1 MGVDSGASVPEA
13 GGRADGHAGEG
24 VEARVAAAADR
35 LDGIAAKVATALFAE
50 VPAEDLEGHDA
61 ASLAGAARLA
71 AKALRAHDGRRAF
84 VDVSSIATPG
94 GDLAVLTVAD
104 SDRPFIVDSLLAAV
118 AEARHEVRL
127 LAHPVLTP
135 EGAPCP
141 RGLSGVSL
149 VQIHVVEPGEEA
161 RTALVADATHTME
174 RVNAATDGWKGMLN
188 RLDAEIARL
197 RSASTAGDRIETLTF
212 LEWLRGGHFI
222 FLGMRDYRLTD
233 AGDLEREEGSGLGI
247 LRDPELR
254 VLRSTGTGGTETAP
268 RIRAFLDGADT
279 MIVTKAD
286 ARATVHR
293 RAYMDY
299 VGVKR
304 LGPDGAL
311 LGELRVVGL
320 FTSSAYAQSV
330 LTIPYLS
337 AKAKAVLDR
346 LQLDPNSHSGKALL
360 AVLEGYPRDEL
371 FQIDTGLL
379 ARFAAEIVRAQ
390 ERPRARLLPRVDR
403 FDRFVS
409 TLVLVPKER
418 YNSRVRE
425 RVGQLLAEAYDGH
438 VSAYYPDF
446 PEGPLARVHI
456 VIGRDG
462 SETPEPD
469 VRALEERLEAISAD
483 WDALFERSAREGGV
497 TARAAFPP
505 AYKEAVPIERAVD
518 DARRLAGL
526 GKDGLDVAFRAGD
539 EPGEVRLR
547 LIRRG
552 GPVPLSR
559 RVPILENMGF
569 AVESERTYEGEADG
583 ASVTVHDMTMRPAA
597 DAATP
602 DEAAMDRL
610 ARTFE
615 AAWGGE
621 ADDDSFNALVLAAGL
636 RAEEARILRAYARY
650 LRQTDIPFSQELIG
664 ATLGKHPAVA
674 ADLYAL
680 FAARHGPEGGDAE
693 AVAGRIE
700 AALGEVPSL
709 DEDRILRR
717 LLNAI
722 RSTWRTNAFAEDRP
736 HLAFKLDPRALD
748 GLPEPR
754 PYAEIFVYGPEV
766 EGVHLRFGP
775 VARGGLRW
783 SDRAEDYRTE
793 VLGLVKAQQVKNA
806 VIVPVGAKGGFYPRA
821 LPPRTD
827 RDAWFEAGRDAYKT
841 FIRSLLSVTDNIV
854 DDAVVPPPGIVR
866 HDGDDPYFVVA
877 ADKGTATF
885 SDTANGIAQERDF
898 WLDDAFASGGSAG
911 YDHKAMGITARGA
924 WVAVQRHFR
933 EMGRDIQTEPVT
945 VAGVGD
951 MSGDVFGNGMLLSPV
966 IRLVAAFDHR
976 DIFVDPDP
984 DTETSFA
991 ERKRLFEMGRSS
1003 WQDYDRSKLSE
1014 GGGIHPRNGK
1024 TVPLSPQAR
1033 AALDLPTDG
1042 DLTPSAVM
1050 TAILKARVDLMWFGG
1065 IGTYIKARHET
1076 NAEVGDRANDAIR
1089 IDGHQCRALA
1099 IGEGANLGAT
1109 QDGRVEYALAG
1120 GPEGEGGAVNS
1131 DAVDNS
1137 AGVNSS
1143 DVEVNI
1149 KIALADAMRS
1159 GALTREDRNDLLAS
1173 MTDEVAE
1180 LVLDNNYE
1188 QTLGISIEQRRG
1200 AEGAALQR
1208 RLMQN
1213 LEGRGLLD
1221 RAVENLPDDAA
1232 LDERL
1237 ADGHALTRP
1246 EIGVLVSY
1254 AKLTAFDEIVTS
1266 KVPDDPA
1273 LEAELVAYF
1282 PTPMRDRYAGEI
1294 ARHRLR
1300 REIIATRLVNRAVNR
1315 GGPTLFAAMFDRTGA
1330 AAPATA
1336 RAFAIAHEALGAG
1349 GLFEAVHALDARVHG
1364 DAQNAAYAD
1373 LTDAL
1378 REGTLWAL
1386 RHGREGSIGDEVN
1399 RLAAATGRVEDAI
1412 VPRLPAFMVDE
1423 LATRAERHRGAGM
1436 PGEVADRLARVPLM
1450 PLSLGVLL
1458 AAEGADADYDR
1469 AADAF
1474 FRVTETFRIGRME
1487 AAADALPLADYYD
1500 GLALARAR
1508 DAIWR
1513 ARVDMTVDALETGT
1527 DAPVKAWVDA
1537 DAARIERARAQIVDM
1552 VEGGPLTVSR
1562 MTVAASLLADLAR

>member
-1 MGVDSGASVPEA
+1 MDAETQGSA
-13 GGRADGHAGEG
+13 EG
-24 VEARVAAAADR
+24 SAHDRVAAAASG
-35 LDGIAAKVATALFAE
+35 LEGLAAKIAPALYGD
-50 VPAEDLEGHDA
+50 VPADDLEGHDA
-61 ASLAGAARLA
+61 RSLAAAATRAARTM
-71 AKALRAHDGRRAF
+71 RGHDGRTAH
-84 VDVSSIATPG
+84 VDIAPLDAPG
-94 GDLAVLTVAD
+94 GTLAVLTVANE
-104 SDRPFIVDSLLAAV
+104 DRPFIVDSLLAAV
-118 AEARHEVRL
+118 TEARHEVRL

-141 RGLSGVSL
+141 RGMAGVSL
-149 VQIHVVEPGEEA
+149 VQIHIVDPGEEA
-161 RTALVADATHTME
+161 RAALAEEAALTMG
-174 RVNAATDGWKGMLN
+174 RVNAATEGWKPMLN

-197 RSASTAGDRIETLTF
+197 RAASSAGDRIETLTF
-212 LEWLRGGHFI
+212 LEWLRGGNFI

-233 AGDLEREEGSGLGI
+233 AGDLEREEGSGLGT
-247 LRDPELR
+247 LRDPSLR
-254 VLRSTGTGGTETAP
+254 VLRSAGTGGTETAP
-268 RIRAFLDGADT
+268 RIRAFLDGDDT
-279 MIVTKAD
+279 LIVTKAD

-311 LGELRVVGL
+311 LGELRIVGL

-371 FQIDTGLL
+371 FQIDVDTLS
-379 ARFAAEIVRAQ
+379 RFASEIVRAQ

-409 TLVLVPKER
+409 ALVLVPKER

-462 SETPEPD
+462 SRTPAPD
-469 VRALEERLEAISAD
+469 VRELEGRVEAISAD
-483 WDALFERSAREGGV
+483 WDALFERRARESGIV
-497 TARAAFPP
+497 ATPAFPP
-505 AYKEAVPIERAVD
+505 AYKEAVPLDRALD
-518 DARRLAGL
+518 DARRLAAL
-526 GKDGLDVAFRAGD
+526 GEDGLDVAFHEGD
-539 EPGEVRLR
+539 DAGEVRLR

-569 AVESERTYEGEADG
+569 DVESERTYEGTADG
-583 ASVTVHDMTMRPAA
+583 APITVHDMAMRLANGGMPEG
-597 DAATP
+597 DAA
-602 DEAAMDRL
+602 ERL
-610 ARTFE
+610 AE
-615 AAWGGE
+615 AFQGAWSGSV
-621 ADDDSFNALVLAAGL
+621 DNDRFNALVLAAGL
-636 RAEEARILRAYARY
+636 TVRDARILRAYARY
-650 LRQTDIPFSQELIG
+650 LRQTDIPFSQELIA
-664 ATLGKHPAVA
+664 ATLVRHPAIA

-680 FAARHGPEGGDAE
+680 FSARHGAGSDADSE
-693 AVAGRIE
+693 DVAARIE
-700 AALGEVPSL
+700 AALAEVPSL

-717 LLNAI
+717 MLNAI

-854 DDAVVPPPGIVR
+854 DDAVVPPPDIVR

-885 SDTANGIAQERDF
+885 SDTANGIAQERGF

-924 WVAVQRHFR
+924 WVAAQRHFR
-933 EMGRDIQTEPVT
+933 EMGRDIQTEPFT

-976 DIFVDPDP
+976 DIFIDPDP
-984 DTETSFA
+984 DAEASFA

-1003 WQDYDRSKLSE
+1003 WQDYDASKLSK
-1014 GGGIHPRNGK
+1014 GGGIHPRNAK
-1024 TVPLSPQAR
+1024 TVPLSAEAR
-1033 AALDLPTDG
+1033 AVLELPAEG

-1089 IDGHQCRALA
+1089 IDGHECRALA

-1120 GPEGEGGAVNS
+1120 GPARGGGAVNS

-1159 GALTREDRNDLLAS
+1159 GSLTREDRNDLLAR

-1188 QTLGISIEQRRG
+1188 QTLGISIEERRG
-1200 AEGAALQR
+1200 AEGTALQR

-1254 AKLTAFDEIVTS
+1254 AKLTAFDEVVAS
-1266 KVPDDPA
+1266 DVPADPA

-1282 PTPMRDRYAGEI
+1282 PSPMRGDYAEEI

-1315 GGPTLFAAMFDRTGA
+1315 GGPTLFASMFDRTGA
-1330 AAPATA
+1330 AAPAVA
-1336 RAFAIAHEALGAG
+1336 RAFAIAHEAFGASA
-1349 GLFEAVHALDARVHG
+1349 LFEAVHALDTKVHG

-1378 REGTLWAL
+1378 NEGTLWAL
-1386 RHGREGSIGDEVN
+1386 RYGADGAIGDQVS
-1399 RLAAATGRVEDAI
+1399 RLSAATARIEEAI
-1412 VPRLPAFMVDE
+1412 VPRLPAFMADE
-1423 LATRAERHRGAGM
+1423 LAAREARHREAGIG
-1436 PGEVADRLARVPLM
+1436 GELAARLARVPLM

-1458 AAEGADADYDR
+1458 VAEGADSDFE
-1469 AADAF
+1469 AAAEAF
-1474 FRVTETFRIGRME
+1474 FRLTETFRIGRIE
-1487 AAADALPLADYYD
+1487 AAADALPVTDYYD
-1500 GLALARAR
+1500 GLALSRAR

-1513 ARVDMTVDALETGT
+1513 ARVEMTVDALRTGA
-1527 DAPVKAWVDA
+1527 DEPVRAWVADDA
-1537 DAARIERARAQIVDM
+1537 ERIDRARAQIIDM
-1552 VEGGPLTVSR
+1552 VEGGALTVSR
-1562 MTVAASLLADLAR
+1562 MTVAASLLSDLAR